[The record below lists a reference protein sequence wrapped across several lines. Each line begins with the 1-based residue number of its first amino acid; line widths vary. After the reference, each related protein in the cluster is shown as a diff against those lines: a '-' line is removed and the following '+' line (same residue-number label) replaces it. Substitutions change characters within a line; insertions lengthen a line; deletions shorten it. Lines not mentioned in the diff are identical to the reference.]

1 MDQPQLILALTG
13 ASGAK
18 MVQVLLERSKWP
30 VTLIVTK
37 WGQAVFEHECGEYSQ
52 IASKAAQVYKNDD
65 FWAPPASGSVPTKG
79 MVIAPCSANTLAKIA
94 AGMGDNLVTRAAYC
108 HLKQRRPLI
117 LVLREAPLTTID
129 LENAARVSAA
139 GGIIM
144 PLTPPFY
151 MFAGQSSKKTTLF
164 DLLNALAD
172 RILFLLGQRLP
183 ANWETIH
190 TKNSDL

>member
-30 VTLIVTK
+30 VTLIATQ

-52 IASKAAQVYKNDD
+52 IASKATQVYKNDD
-65 FWAPPASGSVPTKG
+65 FWAPPASGSVPT
-79 MVIAPCSANTLAKIA
+79 KIA

-151 MFAGQSSKKTTLF
+151 MFAGQSSKKTTLI
-164 DLLNALAD
+164 DLLNAFAD
-172 RILFLLGQRLP
+172 RILALLGQRAP

>member
-13 ASGAK
+13 ASGAG
-18 MVQVLLERSKWP
+18 VTQVLLEHSKWP
-30 VTLIVTK
+30 VTLIATK
-37 WGQAVFEHECGEYSQ
+37 WGQAVFEHECGDYKK

-65 FWAPPASGSVPTKG
+65 FWAPPASGSVPTRG

-117 LVLREAPLTTID
+117 LVLREAPLTAID
-129 LENAARVSAA
+129 LENAVRVSAA

-151 MFAGQSSKKTTLF
+151 MFSGQSSKKTTLF
-164 DLLNALAD
+164 DLLNAFAD
-172 RILFLLGQRLP
+172 RILFLLGQRAP
-183 ANWETIH
+183 ADWGTIH
-190 TKNSDL
+190 SRNSDI

>member
-1 MDQPQLILALTG
+1 MDQPHLILALTG
-13 ASGAK
+13 ASGAGIA
-18 MVQVLLERSKWP
+18 QVLLERSKWP
-30 VTLIVTK
+30 VTLIATN
-37 WGQAVFEHECGEYSQ
+37 WGQALFEHECGDYSQ
-52 IASKAAQVYKNDD
+52 MSSKAARVYKSDD
-65 FWAPPASGSVPTKG
+65 LWAPPASGSVPTKG

-129 LENAARVSAA
+129 LENAARVSTA

-151 MFAGQSSKKTTLF
+151 MFAGQSLKKTTLF
-164 DLLNALAD
+164 DSLNAFTD
-172 RILFLLGQRLP
+172 RVLLLLGQPIP
-183 ANWETIH
+183 ANWETIQIKND
-190 TKNSDL
+190 TK